1 MTISAFKLFYDEF
14 IYKKN
19 VMINYLNIDKNINTI
34 RELAFQIRNT
44 YRGNKDEYNN
54 TLNDIHFKLKEELNE
69 INKVEPYLFEVYYII
84 YKNKITIGT
93 DTVFEMPFII
103 ATSFYEDYRLDH
115 ENEEETRKNWIPRY
129 TSLDKKRMKN
139 DYKKLGLSNYFLE
152 LLNERPGKYVFCI
165 DRINELNAIKPLYD
179 ESELAFSGR
188 IEDVLKDFS
197 EIIIKCEKKAKKS
210 IDYEAISEAL
220 ELVLR
225 RKVDSWQDIFL
236 EYYKDYFA
244 KLYEKNK
251 KSNSILNG
259 IFIANDISFESFED
273 LCTELALEKEKL
285 YADFNNAKEL
295 KIVIDDD
302 SYCAD
307 FRRKMLIEYFDERIR
322 EEIPEARDAMV
333 MASYIYRL
341 ASFSV
346 DLEDRVFN
354 RILYEASHAPSLK
367 RGNDVRSA
375 VINKIYDLYNPC
387 YLLSVYEEKRK
398 KVEKVLDNAG
408 QEFNLT
414 VENMLRKINDQNKQ
428 NYSLLA
434 LRQIKKDLIERK
446 KKFLIEHYID
456 VKSQDI
462 FGYYDT
468 RDYDLSI
475 LCCDLDLNDLT
486 NVYNLTKYKIKNEE
500 LVENSSIIK
509 EYDSLNDRRNRLLQE
524 VLGFYAEQVLK
535 IVYENKIDDKEL
547 YWSLVKDMA
556 KKYLGDEYKGYVIAG
571 RAVKKGVENDNKY
584 CMKKEEFLGQ
594 SKFGQLIKFAEKAQM
609 KR

>member
-1 MTISAFKLFYDEF
+1 MTISAFKLFYDEV

-84 YKNKITIGT
+84 YKNKVTIGT

-103 ATSFYEDYRLDH
+103 ATSFYEDYRLEH

-259 IFIANDISFESFED
+259 IFIAND
-273 LCTELALEKEKL
+273 
-285 YADFNNAKEL
+285 
-295 KIVIDDD
+295 
-302 SYCAD
+302 
-307 FRRKMLIEYFDERIR
+307 ML
-322 EEIPEARDAMV
+322 
-333 MASYIYRL
+333 
-341 ASFSV
+341 
-346 DLEDRVFN
+346 
-354 RILYEASHAPSLK
+354 
-367 RGNDVRSA
+367 
-375 VINKIYDLYNPC
+375 
-387 YLLSVYEEKRK
+387 
-398 KVEKVLDNAG
+398 
-408 QEFNLT
+408 
-414 VENMLRKINDQNKQ
+414 
-428 NYSLLA
+428 
-434 LRQIKKDLIERK
+434 
-446 KKFLIEHYID
+446 
-456 VKSQDI
+456 
-462 FGYYDT
+462 
-468 RDYDLSI
+468 
-475 LCCDLDLNDLT
+475 
-486 NVYNLTKYKIKNEE
+486 
-500 LVENSSIIK
+500 
-509 EYDSLNDRRNRLLQE
+509 
-524 VLGFYAEQVLK
+524 
-535 IVYENKIDDKEL
+535 
-547 YWSLVKDMA
+547 
-556 KKYLGDEYKGYVIAG
+556 
-571 RAVKKGVENDNKY
+571 
-584 CMKKEEFLGQ
+584 
-594 SKFGQLIKFAEKAQM
+594 
-609 KR
+609 